1 MKNLTNMKK
10 LKKVELKTIKGGLIP
25 IGCTSWDPRK
35 RCCRSWDDDHMN
47 NPVCPEI

>member
-1 MKNLTNMKK
+1 MKNPTNMKK
-10 LKKVELKTIKGGLIP
+10 LKKGELKTIKGGIIP
-25 IGCTSWDPRK
+25 IGCINWDPRK